1 MNFKQQEQLECLLYT
16 SGLQNN
22 SLTPHNQKMGSA
34 LLGPFFVSRDI
45 YI

>member
-1 MNFKQQEQLECLLYT
+1 MNFKQQEQLGCLLYT

-22 SLTPHNQKMGSA
+22 NLIQYNQQMGSA